1 MESSMHSAYLTISQL
16 EKRFADF
23 VALQDISLSVK
34 EGEFVCFLGPS
45 GCGKTTLL
53 RTIAGLETCNKGRI
67 EQASIDITDAP
78 AQLRDFGIVF
88 QSYALFPNLN
98 VADNISYGL
107 VNNKLSVSKRNARV
121 KELLLQVDMPGIEQK
136 FPNQLSGGQQ
146 QRVALARALAMEP
159 GLLLLD
165 EPLSALDAQVRHHLR
180 QEICHLQRSLG
191 ITTIMVTH
199 DQEEALTMADRIVV
213 MNKGKVEQI
222 GTPQDIYNHP
232 INAFVAGFIGS
243 MNLIDVRVQDQQHVL
258 IGETPFKLSKGIDAG
273 VSSGL
278 IGFRPEAVTI
288 KDDAQDLASDKQ
300 EADGITLMAK
310 IQEVTF
316 MGAFCRLEL
325 LLALSDAQDEK
336 ITIELDISSQHPLIA
351 NQTLTNPKETNPKE
365 TNPKEAVVALQVARN
380 NLHFYPNI
388 KAEVA
393 A

>member
-1 MESSMHSAYLTISQL
+1 
-16 EKRFADF
+16 
-23 VALQDISLSVK
+23 
-34 EGEFVCFLGPS
+34 
-45 GCGKTTLL
+45 
-53 RTIAGLETCNKGRI
+53 
-67 EQASIDITDAP
+67 
-78 AQLRDFGIVF
+78 
-88 QSYALFPNLN
+88 
-98 VADNISYGL
+98 
-107 VNNKLSVSKRNARV
+107 
-121 KELLLQVDMPGIEQK
+121 
-136 FPNQLSGGQQ
+136 
-146 QRVALARALAMEP
+146 MEP

-222 GTPQDIYNHP
+222 GTPQEIYNHP
-232 INAFVAGFIGS
+232 TNAFVAGFIGS

-258 IGETPFKLSKGIDAG
+258 IGEAPFKLSKAVDAG
-273 VSSGL
+273 VSRGL

-288 KDDAQDLASDKQ
+288 KDDAQDLASDQQ

-325 LLALSDAQDEK
+325 LLALSDARDEK

-351 NQTLTNPKETNPKE
+351 NRTLTKPKE
-365 TNPKEAVVALQVARN
+365 TNPKEANQKEAVVKLQVARN
-380 NLHFYPNI
+380 NLHFYPNS

>member
-1 MESSMHSAYLTISQL
+1 MQSAYLTISQL

-23 VALQDISLSVK
+23 IALQNISLSVE

-53 RTIAGLETCNKGRI
+53 RTIAGLESCNKGRI
-67 EQASIDITDAP
+67 EQLSVDITHAP
-78 AQLRDFGIVF
+78 AQQRDFGIVF

-107 VNNKLSVSKRNARV
+107 VNNKLSAEKRNARV
-121 KELLLQVDMPGIEQK
+121 KELLLQVDMPGIESK
-136 FPNQLSGGQQ
+136 YPNQLSGGQQ
-146 QRVALARALAMEP
+146 QRVALARALAIKP

-213 MNKGKVEQI
+213 MNKGRVEQI
-222 GTPQDIYNHP
+222 GTPEEVYNHP

-243 MNLIDVRVQDQQHVL
+243 MNLINVRVQDQQHVL
-258 IGETPFKLSKGIDAG
+258 IGDAAFKLVNAIDAS
-273 VSSGL
+273 VTSGL
-278 IGFRPEAVTI
+278 IGFRPEAVKIVDHEEGSTE
-288 KDDAQDLASDKQ
+288 QP
-300 EADGITLMAK
+300 DGMDSITLMAK
-310 IQEVTF
+310 VNEVTF

-325 LLALSDAQDEK
+325 LLALSDKVGEE
-336 ITIELDISSQHPLIA
+336 ISIELDISSQHALIV
-351 NQTLTNPKETNPKE
+351 NKTLTQQ
-365 TNPKEAVVALQVARN
+365 KEALVNLQIARK
-380 NLHFYPNI
+380 NLHFYPETQS
-388 KAEVA
+388 EVA